1 MAWTVLQRR
10 AAAGLAAGCLTAATT
25 VGFPMAASADE
36 AGQPLRVTLGRA
48 AAPGDLAVLVT
59 LTRTPEQQTALTA
72 LARTAAPAA
81 GRSAALLAL
90 QPAPATQQA
99 VVLFAAAHGL
109 TVAHTT
115 SATVLL
121 TGPAA
126 LLAPAFGATLATTAA
141 GLRYAADELQVPEA
155 LRTAV
160 SAAIGL
166 DERPAMRPHAV
177 PGGYTGPGLRAAY
190 GGPAPAATGAG
201 VTVALLQFGGWSP
214 SDLAT
219 YASAAGISVGK
230 NQITEVSIAG
240 ADPRAIDNGGSDFE
254 VAMDAEAVLATAP
267 AANQRLYFA
276 PNNSAYVDD
285 AINQMADDAAAGL
298 VQVTSTSWGACE
310 PNSSASSRRA
320 YGDGIDRLVA
330 AGATLF
336 AASGDAGAFDCS
348 SAASPDS
355 RLAVDFPASYP
366 TTVAVGGTR
375 LATTAN
381 GSVETAW
388 GPAGPP
394 PSDGSY
400 AGDGSGGGLSRTEP
414 RPAYQQAL
422 GMAGSTRL
430 LPDVSSVADPTT
442 GLGVYAAAH
451 GGWALGGGTSL
462 AAPTW
467 AGFTAAVLSSVG
479 RTSGLGNILPT
490 LYANPGAF
498 RDVVSGQ
505 NGQYQAGP
513 GFDLV
518 TGLGTPRWD
527 QLGSLLVGP
536 PGRQGAASSPS
547 PSPSPVPAP
556 SPTPS
561 PAPSPTPVRAAVVVP
576 VTISS
581 EPTVQPLYGSS
592 WTITGGAA
600 AQRKV
605 TLHLHRAGTAPGDY
619 SQLRTTTADAN
630 GRWALSMVANV
641 AYRYYAT
648 APGSGD
654 PGAEQTSSTVLE
666 QPAPTLTGPAS
677 RVVGRNQSSSLSGFG
692 VPGSAVVV
700 HVHKAGTPASDYS
713 LLRTLVVDSTGRWSW
728 KFLADNDF
736 RAYVSLST
744 DNTVRSSSPVLV
756 RIR

>member
-1 MAWTVLQRR
+1 MAWTVLGRR
-10 AAAGLAAGCLTAATT
+10 AAAGLAAGCLAVVT
-25 VGFPMAASADE
+25 VAGSPPAASADE
-36 AGQPLRVTLGRA
+36 GWQPLRVTLGQA

-59 LTRTPEQQTALTA
+59 LTRTPEQQATLAE
-72 LARTAAPAA
+72 LARTPAPAA

-90 QPAPATQQA
+90 QPPPAAQQA
-99 VVLFAAAHGL
+99 VALFAAAHGL

-141 GLRYAADELQVPEA
+141 GLRYAPGDLQIPPA
-155 LRTAV
+155 LNLAV
-160 SAAIGL
+160 SSAIGL

-190 GGPAPAATGAG
+190 GGPAATATGDG

-214 SDLAT
+214 SDLST
-219 YASAAGISVGK
+219 YAAAAGITLHQ
-230 NQITEVSIAG
+230 NQVTEVSVAG
-240 ADPRAIDNGGSDFE
+240 ADPRAIDSGGSDFE

-298 VQVTSTSWGACE
+298 LQVTSTSWGACE
-310 PNSSASSRRA
+310 PNSSANSRRA

-348 SAASPDS
+348 TAASPDN

-366 TTVAVGGTR
+366 NTVAVGGTR
-375 LATTAN
+375 LTTTAT
-381 GSVETAW
+381 GADETAW
-388 GPAGPP
+388 GPAGAR

-400 AGDGSGGGLSRTEP
+400 AGDGSGGGMSGTEP

-422 GMAGSTRL
+422 GTAGSTRL
-430 LPDVSSVADPTT
+430 VPDVSSVADPTT
-442 GLGVYAAAH
+442 GLGVYAGAH

-467 AGFTAAVLSSVG
+467 AGFTAAVLSSAG
-479 RTSGLGNILPT
+479 RTSGLGNILPA

-498 RDVVSGQ
+498 RDVTSGQ
-505 NGQYQAGP
+505 NGQYRAGP

-527 QLGSLLVGP
+527 QLTSVLVGAAGP
-536 PGRQGAASSPS
+536 RGAAPAPAPSASPS
-547 PSPSPVPAP
+547 PSPSASPSAAP
-556 SPTPS
+556 
-561 PAPSPTPVRAAVVVP
+561 VVP
-576 VTISS
+576 VSIASG
-581 EPTVQPLYGSS
+581 PVVQPPYGSS
-592 WTITGGAA
+592 WTITGSAA
-600 AQRKV
+600 PQRQV
-605 TLHLHRAGTAPGDY
+605 TVHFHRAGTAAGDY
-619 SQLRTTTADAN
+619 SLLRTTTADGN
-630 GRWALSMVANV
+630 GRWTLSMAANV

-648 APGSGD
+648 APGSSD
-654 PGAEQTSSTVLE
+654 PSADQTSKTVLE

-677 RVVGRNQSSSLSGFG
+677 RVVTRNQSSSLTGSG

-700 HVHKAGTPASDYS
+700 HVHRAGTAAGDYS
-713 LLRTLVVDSTGRWSW
+713 LLRTMNADSTGRWVW
-728 KFLADNDF
+728 KFTGDRDF

-744 DNTVRSSSPVLV
+744 DDTLSSSSPVLV